1 MSHILPNSEEVGCTQ
16 IQAQRVW
23 EIWND
28 ECENKSTH
36 NIAVDEGGR
45 YIVVRDSKN
54 DRTFL
59 VFPNGDVFL
68 RNATTYP
75 NPPPPVPT
83 QPAKHNVEYCK
94 GLATAIEMAWKVR
107 FRTQDLDPSA
117 LSIVA
122 QRGEEAKLRILLD
135 RILDREKGYDFLVS
149 LLQGLKKGA
158 EKPVEEK
165 YGDGY
170 RRGKIS
176 AIRLVWQARFES
188 EMPHEYRT
196 TLDEAYRRQADSVDM
211 FLRRLVVISQST
223 AIEEMAV
230 LDALNK
236 RYPRE

>member
-23 EIWND
+23 EIWKK
-28 ECENKSTH
+28 CEDKSTH

-45 YIVVRDSKN
+45 YIVVRDSRN

-59 VFPNGDVFL
+59 VFPNGDAFL
-68 RNATTYP
+68 RNAAIYP

-83 QPAKHNVEYCK
+83 QPAKHNAEYCK
-94 GLATAIEMAWKVR
+94 GLATAIEMAWKTR
-107 FRTQDLDPSA
+107 FRTQDLDPSV
-117 LSIVA
+117 LEVVA
-122 QRGEEAKLRILLD
+122 QRGEETKLRTLLD
-135 RILDREKGYDFLVS
+135 RILDKEKGFDFLLS
-149 LLQGLKKGA
+149 LLRGLKKSV

-196 TLDEAYRRQADSVDM
+196 ILDEAYRRHADSVDL
-211 FLRRLVVISQST
+211 FLRRLLVVSQKT
-223 AIEEMAV
+223 AIEEMTT